1 MRKLIFT
8 ILIITLSININAQ
21 INAQITLNLSGVEK
35 KTDTKVLLKDLS
47 EYIDLQ
53 GNSTWDATVVKNG
66 KPQKESFGYI
76 RKINY
81 SISNLSEFWKVQGV
95 NYEVYEK
102 LVKNGMQYGL
112 RKELEDEALQYLEE
126 LEKKD
131 LFFDDNY
138 LENYL
143 YTISYKL
150 FPGKIQDGRPGIVN
164 VKVVID
170 NTPNSYI
177 FPNGTMIITTGL
189 LTTINSEDELIAV
202 MAHEVSH
209 FVLDHTTININKAN
223 QRKKS
228 AEFWAAF
235 ATTLAAAS
243 EVYLASKN
251 DYYTPGALTY
261 STAIL
266 STSIADAFIE
276 RLGLEY
282 SREQEMEADKC
293 AVELMRYL
301 NINPLALSSVLTKI
315 KTYCVLTGDYYAL
328 SGKGT
333 HPAIQDRI
341 YAIGKPTT
349 MESKTYDKLISLVI
363 SMNAGIEFNK
373 KHFDVC
379 INLVNRNIA
388 AGVAIEDD
396 YIIKAMSNLCMYD
409 NVEKN
414 QESLSLI
421 KKAKEL
427 NVVPPIY
434 LYKQEALVNIRL
446 KNFLDAKSSL
456 QAYSQILN
464 DQYKD
469 LSNVRSSDTWSSM
482 NIYLANELDWTKK
495 MMFKIKDEK

>member
-1 MRKLIFT
+1 MRR
-8 ILIITLSININAQ
+8 LIITLLIFALTNGLI
-21 INAQITLNLSGVEK
+21 AQITLNLSGVEK
-35 KTDTKVLLKDLS
+35 KSDVKVIVQELTERLDA
-47 EYIDLQ
+47 
-53 GNSTWDATVVKNG
+53 NSNYVWDATVVKNG
-66 KPQKESFGYI
+66 IPQKEGFGYLK
-76 RKINY
+76 KINF
-81 SISNLSEFWKVQGV
+81 SVSNLTEFWKVQGV

-102 LVKNGMQYGL
+102 LVKNRMQYDL

-126 LEKKD
+126 LEKKN
-131 LFFDDNY
+131 LFFNDSY

-143 YTISYKL
+143 YTITYKL

-189 LTTINSEDELIAV
+189 LTTINSEDELVAV

-223 QRKKS
+223 QRKKT
-228 AEFWAAF
+228 AEFWAGF

-251 DYYTPGALTY
+251 NYYTPGALTY

-266 STSIADAFIE
+266 STSIADAFIK

-282 SREQEMEADKC
+282 SREQEMDADKC
-293 AVELMRYL
+293 AVELMKFL
-301 NINPLALSSVLTKI
+301 KINPLALSSVLLKI
-315 KTYCVLTGDYYAL
+315 KNYCVLTGDYFAL
-328 SGKGT
+328 SGYGT
-333 HPAIQDRI
+333 HPALQDRI
-341 YAIGKPTT
+341 SAIGTPPI
-349 MESKTYDKLISLVI
+349 MESTTYDKLISLVV

-379 INLVNRNIA
+379 INLINRNIA

-396 YIIKAMSNLCMYD
+396 YILKAMSNLCMYD
-409 NVEKN
+409 NDEKN
-414 QESLSLI
+414 QECLNLI
-421 KKAKEL
+421 KSAKEI

-434 LYKQEALVNIRL
+434 LYKQEALVYIRL
-446 KNFLDAKSSL
+446 KNFLNAKSSL
-456 QAYSQILN
+456 QTYSQILT

-469 LSNVRSSDTWSSM
+469 ISNIRSSDTWSSM
-482 NIYLANELDWTKK
+482 NNYLANELDWTKK
-495 MMFKIKDEK
+495 MLFKIKDEK

>member
-1 MRKLIFT
+1 MRRLIFT
-8 ILIITLSININAQ
+8 ILLISLSININAQ
-21 INAQITLNLSGVEK
+21 ITLNLTGVEK
-35 KTDTKVLLKDLS
+35 KSDTKVLVQELS
-47 EYIDLQ
+47 EQLDANRNYV
-53 GNSTWDATVVKNG
+53 WEATVLKNG
-66 KPQKESFGYI
+66 TPQKEELGYLK
-76 RKINY
+76 KINF
-81 SISNLSEFWKVQGV
+81 SFSNLTEFWKVQGV
-95 NYEVYEK
+95 KYEVYEK
-102 LVKNGMQYGL
+102 LVKNGMQYDL

-126 LEKKD
+126 LEKKN
-131 LFFDDNY
+131 LFFNDSY

-143 YTISYKL
+143 YTITYKL

-164 VKVVID
+164 LKVVID

-202 MAHEVSH
+202 MAHEISH

-223 QRKKS
+223 QRKKA

-235 ATTLAAAS
+235 ATTLATAS

-293 AVELMRYL
+293 AVELMKYL

-315 KTYCVLTGDYYAL
+315 KNYCVLTGDYYAL

-333 HPAIQDRI
+333 HPALQDRI
-341 YAIGKPTT
+341 NAIGTPTI

-379 INLVNRNIA
+379 INLINRNIA

-396 YIIKAMSNLCMYD
+396 YILKAMSNLCMYD

-414 QESLSLI
+414 QECLNLLKS
-421 KKAKEL
+421 AKEI
-427 NVVPPIY
+427 NVIPPIY
-434 LYKQEALVNIRL
+434 LYKQEALVYIRL
-446 KNFLDAKSSL
+446 KNYLDAKNSL
-456 QAYSQILN
+456 QTYLQMLT

-469 LSNVRSSDTWSSM
+469 LSDIKSSENWSSM
-482 NIYLANELDWTKK
+482 NIYLTNELDWTKK
-495 MMFKIKDEK
+495 MLFKIKDEK

>member
-1 MRKLIFT
+1 MRRFIFT
-8 ILIITLSININAQ
+8 LLIASITFNID
-21 INAQITLNLSGVEK
+21 AQITLNLSGVEK
-35 KTDTKVLLKDLS
+35 KTDAKVLVQELF
-47 EYIDLQ
+47 ERIDA
-53 GNSTWDATVVKNG
+53 NDMSVWNAKVIKNG
-66 KPQKESFGYI
+66 TPQSEGFGYI

-81 SISNLSEFWKVQGV
+81 SISNLTEFWKVQGV

-102 LVKNGMQYGL
+102 LVKNGMQYSL

-126 LEKKD
+126 LEKKN
-131 LFFDDNY
+131 LFFNDSY
-138 LENYL
+138 LENFL
-143 YTISYKL
+143 YTITYKL
-150 FPGKIQDGRPGIVN
+150 YPGKIQDGRPGIVN

-170 NTPNSYI
+170 NAPNSYI
-177 FPNGTMIITTGL
+177 FPNGTMIVTTGL

-202 MAHEVSH
+202 IAHEVSH
-209 FVLDHTTININKAN
+209 FVLDHTIININKAN

-251 DYYTPGALTY
+251 NYYTPGALTY

-276 RLGLEY
+276 RLGLDY

-293 AVELMRYL
+293 AVELMKYL
-301 NINPLALSSVLTKI
+301 NINANALSSVLTKI
-315 KTYCVLTGDYYAL
+315 KNYCVLTGDYFAL

-333 HPAIQDRI
+333 HPAVQDRI
-341 YAIGKPTT
+341 NAIGTPNITD
-349 MESKTYDKLISLVI
+349 SRTYDKLISLVI

-379 INLVNRNIA
+379 INLINRNIA
-388 AGVAIEDD
+388 VGVAIEDD
-396 YIIKAMSNLCMYD
+396 YLLKAMSNLCMFD
-409 NVEKN
+409 NLEKN

-421 KKAKEL
+421 KQAKVI

-434 LYKQEALVNIRL
+434 LFKQEALVNIRL
-446 KNFLDAKSSL
+446 KNFIEAKNSL
-456 QAYSQILN
+456 QTYSQMLN
-464 DQYKD
+464 DQFKD
-469 LSNVRSSDTWSSM
+469 LSNVRNSQTWSSM
-482 NIYLANELDWTKK
+482 NNYLASEIDWTKK
-495 MMFKIKDEK
+495 MIFKIRDEK